1 MHNRNPSQVSDQF
14 GDQFANIKINPKF
27 LEMRNNHMLSHQSSQ
42 D

>member
-1 MHNRNPSQVSDQF
+1 MFKDLHNRNPSQVSDQF
-14 GDQFANIKINPKF
+14 ANIMINPKL